1 MTNTNE
7 TPKKKKVFQRKEIIF
22 HTQKQLRFYFLRRMA
37 KNNRRLKMNLKSITP
52 SLSTS

>member
-22 HTQKQLRFYFLRRMA
+22 NTQKQLRFYFLSRLA
-37 KNNRRLKMNLKSITP
+37 KNTRRLKFNLKSVTP
-52 SLSTS
+52 SL